1 LPDRGGRPWS
11 HHEPHDPDHVEEV
24 LHQRIDELDPTA
36 RRLRKAL
43 LQGDAP
49 QSLGLVED
57 GLGTVLEE
65 RDIS

>member
-1 LPDRGGRPWS
+1 MGS
-11 HHEPHDPDHVEEV
+11 AAAHHEPHDPDHVEEI
-24 LHQRIDELDPTA
+24 LDQRIDELDPTA
-36 RRLRKAL
+36 RRVRKAL
-43 LQGDAP
+43 LQGDSP

>member
-1 LPDRGGRPWS
+1 MGS
-11 HHEPHDPDHVEEV
+11 AAAHHEPHDPDHVEEV
-24 LHQRIDELDPTA
+24 LDQRIDELDPTA

-43 LQGDAP
+43 SQVESP
-49 QSLGLVED
+49 QPLGLVED